1 MPRPKPKINDTFFH
15 YQNSLRSTSPRLPP
29 MKTLRIPSDQPLRNR
44 RKTRTPTASSTK
56 SP

>member
-15 YQNSLRSTSPRLPP
+15 QQKSLPSHRLPP
-29 MKTLRIPSDQPLRNR
+29 MKTLLVPSDQPLRNR
-44 RKTRTPTASSTK
+44 RKTRTPNASSTK